1 MFKKINK
8 DNFFNILPYI
18 WLVIAFICT
27 YVAIYLKGRVY
38 IDSDMAGEMIL
49 SDLLNKEGGILS
61 KNWYYSSE
69 IRIFYL
75 QIFYRLALLIFPKH
89 WFIARIVG
97 QGLWMI
103 TLILSYFFVCN
114 KNGLNLKHNGA
125 YGAACLMCPF
135 GIWYFWYGA
144 YGGAYIP
151 HMILVLISLG
161 LFIRVYKSNNKT
173 KTVIYYILLALVCFI
188 NGLGGIKGFMALYV
202 PICVAT
208 FIMTLYK
215 YINTQVIPKE
225 ERKLLIISIFTLITA
240 GIGYLINTNILANN
254 YNYSIDHGRI
264 WSTFDISYFVKFIG
278 NFLSLFGWQTSDYWY
293 SNVELFSING
303 LLGCFAIIN
312 IAIVLWATYSLIKK
326 YKTINLDTQLI
337 ITLFLSSILIQC
349 FIFSLTDG
357 PDVPNASY
365 YLTSMPLAF
374 IVIEL
379 AIQNGYFKL
388 SYGEK
393 AVNLILLISIS
404 LTSIASVNTY
414 FDVPLHDSSKI
425 RGAYDFIIDNGY
437 TKGCASFWNSNV
449 ITEWSNGDVEMWTI
463 KADYDDFFESMEFL
477 QKKDHD
483 NLPSDE
489 FFLLTSKEE
498 LTEHYMQSLID
509 YSNAVYKDDNVIILL
524 YSSCDDL
531 INTLEK
537 MNAEL
542 SN

>member
-8 DNFFNILPYI
+8 EDFFNILPYI
-18 WLVIAFICT
+18 WLVIAFVCT

-49 SDLLNKEGGILS
+49 SDLLNKEGSILS

-135 GIWYFWYGA
+135 GIWYFWYGS
-144 YGGAYIP
+144 YGGFYIP
-151 HMILVLISLG
+151 HMVLLLTSLG
-161 LFIRVYKSNNKT
+161 LFIRVYKSSDKT
-173 KTVIYYILLALVCFI
+173 KTIIYYILLALVCFI

-215 YINTQVIPKE
+215 YINTQSLPKE
-225 ERKLLIISIFTLITA
+225 ERKLFIISIFMIVSA
-240 GIGYLINTNILANN
+240 AIGYLINSTIFANN
-254 YNYSIDHGRI
+254 YNYLVEHGRT
-264 WSTFDISYFVKFIG
+264 WTTLDIPYFIRFLG
-278 NFLSLFGWQTSDYWY
+278 NFLSLFGWQSSDYWY
-293 SNVELFSING
+293 SNAELFSING

-312 IAIVLWATYSLIKK
+312 IIIVLWATYSLIKK
-326 YKTINLDTQLI
+326 YKDINLDAQLMI
-337 ITLFLSSILIQC
+337 SLFVSSILIQC
-349 FIFSLTDG
+349 FVFSLTSGD
-357 PDVPNASY
+357 DSANASY
-365 YLTSMPLAF
+365 YLTSMPLTF

-393 AVNLILLISIS
+393 VVNLILLISIS

-414 FDVPLHDSSKI
+414 FDAPLHDSSKI
-425 RGAYDFIIDNGY
+425 RGAYDFIVENGY

-463 KADYDDFFESMEFL
+463 KPTYDDFFGNMQFL
-477 QKKDHD
+477 QVKDHD
-483 NLPSDE
+483 NLPDDE
-489 FFLLTSKEE
+489 FFLLTSEDELKEF
-498 LTEHYMQSLID
+498 YMYSLID
-509 YSNAVYKDDNVIILL
+509 YSNVIYKDTNVIILL
-524 YSSCDDL
+524 YDSYNDL

-542 SN
+542 SD